1 MSLWLLASVA
11 GYLVGLVVTFA
22 GPELRLRVVGLA
34 LMSAGA
40 GGAVIVAPPVRSWP
54 AAVTVAVTLVPL
66 VGVAVGLRR
75 LVDRY
80 AGPDGAT
87 LDDDAL

>member
-1 MSLWLLASVA
+1 MSFWLLASVA

-22 GPELRLRVVGLA
+22 GPELRVRVIGLA

-40 GGAVIVAPPVRSWP
+40 GAAVIVAPPLRSWP
-54 AAVTVAVTLVPL
+54 AAITVAVTLVPL
-66 VGVAVGLRR
+66 VAVAVRLRR
-75 LVDRY
+75 LVERR
-80 AGPDGAT
+80 AGPGGAT